1 MSISFPHVGTFTYV
15 MESICYEMGRK
26 DVVVP
31 NKPSYKTKQLG
42 SRHSP
47 EWMCTPFKMLL
58 GSFLKC

>member
-1 MSISFPHVGTFTYV
+1 
-15 MESICYEMGRK
+15 MGRK

-47 EWMCTPFKMLL
+47 EWMFTAIQNA
-58 GSFLKC
+58 SWIIY